1 MRSNANRG
9 SVVPSQESAGGTSS
23 LVNRQHDLPEL
34 LAASEVLVRLAG
46 LLERED
52 PVHDRL
58 EAAHEHEL
66 HDLLELPLVRHRRPE
81 HGELPP
87 EQISRVEFE
96 HRTGRRTRD
105 HDATTF
111 PEASYGVFEGRL
123 ADVVHDD

>member
-34 LAASEVLVRLAG
+34 LAASEVLVRLAR

-52 PVHDRL
+52 AVHDRL

-66 HDLLELPLVRHRRPE
+66 HYLLELPLVRHPGPE
-81 HGELPP
+81 DREPVAIQVTGVEL
-87 EQISRVEFE
+87 E
-96 HRTGRRTRD
+96 HVGARG
-105 HDATTF
+105 AC
-111 PEASYGVFEGRL
+111 
-123 ADVVHDD
+123 DDDPGSSP